1 MFVLKCLHGEC
12 QLPDNNYRFIWQGV
26 YVAVGVFV
34 LLSDPG
40 NFTYFQ
46 TMLFLAPVL
55 IDIVYSGP
63 QNRFVRMVRW
73 GIGAMDV
80 IVMVVCF
87 LGLGGI
93 IVQDTE
99 GYIIVDSMLLFG
111 GFRIEKAAIAVV
123 LVLNILIPAAY
134 YTCSPCKKSA
144 KARAAL
150 TTKRE
155 ARQ

>member
-1 MFVLKCLHGEC
+1 MKCLHGEC

-26 YVAVGVFV
+26 YVVVGVLV
-34 LLSDPG
+34 LLSDPS

-46 TMLFLAPVL
+46 TMLFIVPVL
-55 IDIVYSGP
+55 IDIVCSGP
-63 QNRFVRMVRW
+63 KNKFARVVRW
-73 GIGAMDV
+73 GMGTMD
-80 IVMVVCF
+80 ILVMVVCF

-93 IVQDTE
+93 IVQDAE
-99 GYIIVDSMLLFG
+99 GYILVDSMLLFG
-111 GFRIEKAAIAVV
+111 GVRIEKTAIAVV

-134 YTCSPCKKSA
+134 YTWSPCKKTA

-150 TTKRE
+150 TTRRE